1 MDEICEHAGMPNKGW
16 TYSGDD
22 SSTVQIGGDD
32 SSIDKV
38 LEILYDPKTDKFKFR
53 VKLNLKQADEYENVS
68 EILIQSPGEINKI
81 WDRVVLT

>member
-22 SSTVQIGGDD
+22 FSSVQIGGDD

-38 LEILYDPKTDKFKFR
+38 LGILYDPKTDEFK
-53 VKLNLKQADEYENVS
+53 L
-68 EILIQSPGEINKI
+68 
-81 WDRVVLT
+81 